1 MAASPIASGSGSQ
14 AGDEND
20 PLELTS
26 LDADSLFAALGAV
39 EKVSQLKIHRGRVLV
54 DTVGLNMLR
63 SWRHRVVGR
72 RSGGWMESV

>member
-1 MAASPIASGSGSQ
+1 MAASPMASSAGSQ

-39 EKVSQLKIHRGRVLV
+39 EKVNCIVFAEDIRR
-54 DTVGLNMLR
+54 TV
-63 SWRHRVVGR
+63 HVA
-72 RSGGWMESV
+72 